1 MDWAVMDLFFNFLL
15 VVHLA
20 ALGLGISTTFVA
32 PIIGSRM
39 PKAPPEARSTLLGI
53 LGRLTL
59 NARVAMGLLLVTGI
73 AMVFVRYNGDFANM
87 GPWFLVKMGLVVLIL
102 VLMIAAAVL
111 KPGTLNP
118 QLMGWLTRLAMAGIV
133 IAAVMAFN

>member
-1 MDWAVMDLFFNFLL
+1 MDLTFNLL
-15 VVHLA
+15 LIVHLA
-20 ALGLGISTTFVA
+20 AFGLGISTTFVA

-39 PKAPPEARSTLLGI
+39 PKAPPEARPTLIAI

-73 AMVFVRYNGDFANM
+73 AMVYVRYGGDFSGI
-87 GPWFLVKMGLVVLIL
+87 GPWFLVKMGLVAFIL
-102 VLMIAAAVL
+102 AMMILGIVL

-118 QLMGWLTRLAMAGIV
+118 RVMGWLTRLSMAGI
-133 IAAVMAFN
+133 IISAVMAFN